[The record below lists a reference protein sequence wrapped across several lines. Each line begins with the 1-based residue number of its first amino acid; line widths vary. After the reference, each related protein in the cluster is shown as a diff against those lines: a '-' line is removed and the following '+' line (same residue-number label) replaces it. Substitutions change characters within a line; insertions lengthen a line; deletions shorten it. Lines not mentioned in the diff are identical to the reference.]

1 MKPLLHCANMLVL
14 AHFFAHSRTA
24 RGGSPLITADFYL
37 CFSQ

>member
-1 MKPLLHCANMLVL
+1 LCI
-14 AHFFAHSRTA
+14 FSRIPATV